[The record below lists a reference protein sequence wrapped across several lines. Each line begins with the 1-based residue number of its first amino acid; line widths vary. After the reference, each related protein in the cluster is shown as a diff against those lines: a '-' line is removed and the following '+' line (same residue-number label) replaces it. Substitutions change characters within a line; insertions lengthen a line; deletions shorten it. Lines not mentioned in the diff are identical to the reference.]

1 MSSQDPVT
9 KGPAVDLLLIAYSS
23 SEDDPN
29 NDSRFSGQDQR
40 RVEVKLAPRVPAEIA
55 GNMRKMT
62 EWSRGKVNE
71 IVLDI
76 KHSQR
81 WHCEFCGE
89 YVHCS
94 CVWRKLRR
102 VSQTNLLV
110 KVRQTLPP
118 GCISRHRS
126 LSSMCARHDRL
137 YGTKG

>member
-1 MSSQDPVT
+1 MT
-9 KGPAVDLLLIAYSS
+9 KGPTVDLLIVAYGS

-76 KHSQR
+76 KHTSAGIANSVVSICIIR
-81 WHCEFCGE
+81 
-89 YVHCS
+89 VH

-102 VSQTNLLV
+102 VSQTNSLV

-126 LSSMCARHDRL
+126 LSSMYALHDRL
-137 YGTKG
+137 YGTQG